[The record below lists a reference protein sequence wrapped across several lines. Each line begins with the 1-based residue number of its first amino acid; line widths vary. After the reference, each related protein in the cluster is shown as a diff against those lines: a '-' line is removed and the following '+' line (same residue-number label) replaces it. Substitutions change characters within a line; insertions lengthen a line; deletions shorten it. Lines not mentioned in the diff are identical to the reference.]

1 MSSREEILQSIR
13 CATMLK
19 HEKPDLTVLEEH
31 AITYPDVVAQFCDM
45 IKQVGGEAILLKE
58 EEDVNEVIKKKFP
71 DAQRIASNLPGITCA
86 ALNPDDMANPAELDG
101 TDLAIVDG
109 RLGVAENA
117 AIWIEQDVKQRAVY
131 FISEKLVILLNKK
144 DLVNN
149 MHEAY
154 TKIDTGKYGFGVF
167 ISGPSKTADIE
178 QALVMGAHGAQDVLV
193 LIN

>member
-58 EEDVNEVIKKKFP
+58 EEDVNEV
-71 DAQRIASNLPGITCA
+71 
-86 ALNPDDMANPAELDG
+86 MANPAELDG

>member
-1 MSSREEILQSIR
+1 
-13 CATMLK
+13 MLK
-19 HEKPDLTVLEEH
+19 HEKPDLTVWEEH

-86 ALNPDDMANPAELDG
+86 TLNPDDMANPAELDG

-167 ISGPSKTADIE
+167 ISGPSKTADI
-178 QALVMGAHGAQDVLV
+178 
-193 LIN
+193 